1 MLVRIFL
8 VQRSMNTTA
17 SKHIVGVGALT
28 HPVEGIVEQS
38 LGREIGSEY
47 VPWNGLSDRVQIT
60 E

>member
-1 MLVRIFL
+1 